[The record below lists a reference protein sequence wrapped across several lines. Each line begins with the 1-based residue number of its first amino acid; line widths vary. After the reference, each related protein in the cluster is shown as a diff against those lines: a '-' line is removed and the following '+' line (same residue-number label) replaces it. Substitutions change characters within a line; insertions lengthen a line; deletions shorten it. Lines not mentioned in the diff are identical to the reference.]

1 MEFNKTHAIYRVI
14 HYKTVPE
21 TKRRNTF
28 LASALLPFP
37 KPFPLTAG
45 TEVSLS
51 VTPAEGATPTASL
64 NGSSVTLTEN
74 DGVYSG
80 SFTMPSTNASL
91 IINSGGT
98 NGGGGDAD

>member
-45 TEVSLS
+45 TEVTRVCVCVCVCVCWGWRGQGLCVHVSLS
-51 VTPAEGATPTASL
+51 G
-64 NGSSVTLTEN
+64 
-74 DGVYSG
+74 YSDYILHF
-80 SFTMPSTNASL
+80 SFPQICFIEFL
-91 IINSGGT
+91 V
-98 NGGGGDAD
+98 

>member
-37 KPFPLTAG
+37 KPFALTAG
-45 TEVSLS
+45 TEVTRVCVCVCVCVLGL
-51 VTPAEGATPTASL
+51 AGA
-64 NGSSVTLTEN
+64 
-74 DGVYSG
+74 GVVCACFSQW
-80 SFTMPSTNASL
+80 L
-91 IINSGGT
+91 Q
-98 NGGGGDAD
+98 